1 MTHIFL
7 MALGMLTLLV
17 FVLVFMFVIALVF
30 MFVIALVFMFVT
42 ALVFMI
48 VTALVF
54 MIMTAVA
61 MRMSETAVSESVS
74 AHHHSKTDS
83 DANTDQAVCIHLCL
97 LRLHLSDI
105 FQSVGNRFRN
115 DSRKGSTDHQTSTQ
129 STDNRESCLSNA

>member
-30 MFVIALVFMFVT
+30 MIVIALVFMIVT

-54 MIMTAVA
+54 MIMTALA

>member
-30 MFVIALVFMFVT
+30 MIVIALVFMFVT

-54 MIMTAVA
+54 MIMTALA